1 MEQNRFKNTITRAAL
16 TLTLVL
22 NFGEEN
28 TTGIVDAEA
37 NWLSPS
43 GRRAKPSSFFI
54 HHSSFSEAWYTLDG
68 RKLDKQPT
76 KPGLYIHVGRKV
88 VVK

>member
-37 NWLSPS
+37 N
-43 GRRAKPSSFFI
+43 SSFFI

-76 KPGLYIHVGRKV
+76 KPGLYIHGGKKV
-88 VVK
+88 VIK

>member
-37 NWLSPS
+37 NSSFIILHL
-43 GRRAKPSSFFI
+43 AKPGTRLMGASLTSNPR
-54 HHSSFSEAWYTLDG
+54 SPDSTSTEA
-68 RKLDKQPT
+68 R
-76 KPGLYIHVGRKV
+76 RS
-88 VVK
+88 